1 MAKYLISHDLGTSS
15 NKASLF
21 STEGELIKSHT
32 VPYEVHFFHKNYAEQ
47 DPEECTE
54 QETEQI
60 RQKVSQDIEQYN
72 QSVPLY
78 EQIQLLHFMNM
89 PMEKTSL
96 GKMIRPR
103 FSCRSE

>member
-1 MAKYLISHDLGTSS
+1 MVSV
-15 NKASLF
+15 
-21 STEGELIKSHT
+21 EGNLLAAA
-32 VPYEVHFFHKNYAEQ
+32 VLPRY
-47 DPEECTE
+47 PEECTE